1 MNEEEKTNSPGKQQ
15 TDGVGGDE
23 ETGSSP
29 IANNVINGENDEIDI
44 IDMHEMIVTTNKSEQ
59 RKTRALYIIIGVL
72 CVLVIALSATLAVS
86 AVQGQKYAKQYAN
99 RK

>member
-1 MNEEEKTNSPGKQQ
+1 MMNEEENTDSPGRQQ
-15 TDGVGGDE
+15 TDGVGDE

-29 IANNVINGENDEIDI
+29 IANNVINGENDA

>member
-15 TDGVGGDE
+15 TDVVGGDE

-29 IANNVINGENDEIDI
+29 IANNGINGENDA

>member
-29 IANNVINGENDEIDI
+29 IANNGINGENDAID
-44 IDMHEMIVTTNKSEQ
+44 HEMIVTTNKSEQ

-72 CVLVIALSATLAVS
+72 CVLVIALSTTLAVS

>member
-1 MNEEEKTNSPGKQQ
+1 MMNEEEKTNSPGKQQ

-29 IANNVINGENDEIDI
+29 IANNGINGENDAID
-44 IDMHEMIVTTNKSEQ
+44 HEMIVTTNKSEQ

-72 CVLVIALSATLAVS
+72 CVLVIALSTTLAVS

>member
-1 MNEEEKTNSPGKQQ
+1 
-15 TDGVGGDE
+15 
-23 ETGSSP
+23 
-29 IANNVINGENDEIDI
+29 
-44 IDMHEMIVTTNKSEQ
+44 MHEMIVTTNKSEQ

-86 AVQGQKYAKQYAN
+86 AVQGRKYAKQYAN

>member
-1 MNEEEKTNSPGKQQ
+1 MMNEEEKTNSPGKQQ

-29 IANNVINGENDEIDI
+29 IANNGINGENAS
-44 IDMHEMIVTTNKSEQ
+44 DMHEMIVTTNKSEQ

-72 CVLVIALSATLAVS
+72 CVLVIALSTTLAVS

>member
-29 IANNVINGENDEIDI
+29 IANNGINGENT

-72 CVLVIALSATLAVS
+72 CVLVIALSTTLAVS